1 MVLYNKKTGVENMLE
16 EKVQKQ
22 TKFEKLT
29 MIAKNTKESLIR
41 NWKENDGCF
50 VDKDKMTKPG
60 IMAEVSGLT
69 SLLLF
74 LIAFNEEKDIVNE
87 NDRELI
93 REIHRV
99 SFSKICSW
107 VKEDGFTAEPS
118 VPIGES
124 KRIFKKNDSLGYVDS
139 ITWALSV
146 AILTRYLERKQI
158 LTMDIELLEK
168 NYDLLTEALGAV
180 ISSQRDDGTWGFL
193 SDKKSE
199 KSLYFTFVCNAA
211 IADFFDYIMGEIAYI
226 SISENATEKEIMD
239 AVEEA
244 KDEEI
249 LRHLGNKF
257 REKSIELV
265 DDSVEKTME
274 EVRRKIQDWLIFD
287 CLPLMPELAI
297 CEGMAANKKE
307 RLGVWPDPAAR
318 NYEKYFN
325 LYYIYYLIE
334 MMVTS
339 GSDQRMKEIIGENGE
354 NEEGISNLKK
364 YYEDNELMASQDI
377 RYYFSNE
384 NIPSL
389 WKNIMEQSIHSSRTE
404 YMNVSRTGK
413 NFWDSADGDKSSL
426 KIRWNHPDH
435 RIQDEVESIQNY
447 VDNCTDPCIIPM
459 ALRSN
464 IMYSY
469 YISEQ
474 SDMTVDRLFN
484 NICDQIADTDTEK
497 LFEGLWDSIKFSLTV
512 TERSVE
518 ALVDYYDF
526 LKKFDR
532 SSGGKVT
539 VSAQRSPIDILIEE
553 KIADYLKTPEAKS
566 VIEEY
571 VSARLGEASDVSDA
585 KHSET
590 SFADDFEKYLKTEKG
605 EAAVKKAVGV
615 SNINEMYNKIDEL
628 SNNGADVASVIDILD
643 VIIGAT
649 SIDEVLASRLIEV
662 GETIKKALLRK
673 QIIDVLKSDDGVG
686 SKAPEKVQD
695 EITKDVKDLYEYVI
709 ELYSSLDVDAKTR
722 KSLKDI
728 MRDLYL

>member
-673 QIIDVLKSDDGVG
+673 QIIDVLKSDDSVG

>member
-1 MVLYNKKTGVENMLE
+1 MSE

-41 NWKENDGCF
+41 NWKENGGCF

-87 NDRELI
+87 DDREII

-99 SFSKICSW
+99 SFSKICLW
-107 VKEDGFTAEPS
+107 VKEDGFTVEPL

-180 ISSQRDDGTWGFL
+180 ISSQHDDGTWGFL

-339 GSDQRMKEIIGENGE
+339 GSDQRMNEIIGENGE

-464 IMYSY
+464 VMYSY

-484 NICDQIADTDTEK
+484 NICDQIADADTEN
-497 LFEGLWDSIKFSLTV
+497 LFEGLWDSVNFSLTV

-526 LKKFDR
+526 LKKFDK
-532 SSGGKVT
+532 SSVGGKASVT
-539 VSAQRSPIDILIEE
+539 AQKSQIDILIEE

-566 VIEEY
+566 VIDEY
-571 VSARLGEASDVSDA
+571 ISKRFGEFSAVSDV
-585 KHSET
+585 KQGQT
-590 SFADDFEKYLKTEKG
+590 SFSDDFEKYLKTAKG
-605 EAAVKKAVGV
+605 EEAVKNAVGI
-615 SNINEMYNKIDEL
+615 SDINEMYNKIDEL
-628 SNNGADVASVIDILD
+628 SNNGTDVASVVDILD
-643 VIIGAT
+643 VIIGA
-649 SIDEVLASRLIEV
+649 SKLDGVLASRLSETGEV
-662 GETIKKALLRK
+662 IKDLMLQKKINNLM
-673 QIIDVLKSDDGVG
+673 KSDSSVCE
-686 SKAPEKVQD
+686 KEPEKVRQ
-695 EITKDVKDLYEYVI
+695 ELTTDVDDLYEYIIKV
-709 ELYSSLDVDAKTR
+709 YSSLDTEAR
-722 KSLKDI
+722 KSLKEI
-728 MRDLYL
+728 MKDLY